1 MVIDDVLSQHDV
13 GFDVSPS
20 GEPLANMR
28 DTKKGLAASGRQES
42 RFLDLPGHGVD
53 PQGNG
58 PTGRSEPRIMRGKCC
73 AGKHLASYWLSTG
86 GETGGGQKWGQ
97 SEVS

>member
-1 MVIDDVLSQHDV
+1 MMIDDVLSQHDV

-28 DTKKGLAASGRQES
+28 DTNESLAASGRQES
-42 RFLDLPGHGVD
+42 RFLNLPGDGVD

-58 PTGRSEPRIMRGKCC
+58 PTGRSEPRSMR
-73 AGKHLASYWLSTG
+73 
-86 GETGGGQKWGQ
+86 
-97 SEVS
+97 